1 MVDASNYG
9 STGSNESENKD
20 DSDDTSTSH
29 LYIVEDGDPNARGA
43 GMNHHPT
50 AYDKFRSGGEMYNA
64 FTKKGSG
71 RRNEWS
77 VSDTL
82 SHIAMSYVPLAEVF
96 GSNPEAYAELS
107 SAVMNATAE
116 ALKGDVAPLMN
127 FTEPDESDIV
137 DYIARSDDV
146 EFDDL
151 VGEIKD
157 RQSDSDD
164 SE

>member
-9 STGSNESENKD
+9 ETGSNESENKN

-29 LYIVEDGDPNARGA
+29 LYIVENGDPNARGA
-43 GMNHHPT
+43 GMNHHPD
-50 AYDKFRSGGEMYNA
+50 AYDTLRSGGAMYNA

-82 SHIAMSYVPLAEVF
+82 SHIAMAYEPLVEVF
-96 GSNPEAYAELS
+96 GSNPKAYAELS
-107 SAVMNATAE
+107 DAVLGPTAE
-116 ALKGDVAPLMN
+116 ALKGDVGPLMD
-127 FTEPDESDIV
+127 FAEPDESDIV
-137 DYIARSDDV
+137 DYVARSDDV
-146 EFDDL
+146 DASDVLAEFKERS
-151 VGEIKD
+151 G
-157 RQSDSDD
+157 DSND